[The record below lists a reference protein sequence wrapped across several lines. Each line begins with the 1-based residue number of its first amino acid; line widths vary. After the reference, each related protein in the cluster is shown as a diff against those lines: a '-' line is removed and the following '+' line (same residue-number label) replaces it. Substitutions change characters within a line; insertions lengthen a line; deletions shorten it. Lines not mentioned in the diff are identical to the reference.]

1 MLELVLF
8 YIFAA
13 IAIVSAILLITR
25 HNVVHSAAFLG
36 STLFAVAGIF
46 LTLHA
51 EFLAGVQVIVYVGGI
66 LVLFVF
72 VIMLISVERAE
83 RERQFNR
90 QWTIALITSAILVA
104 EIGYGLYQGRDSL
117 VLPEAAPAAAAGAVV
132 AGNSEKVGTALYTTY
147 LLPFEIASILLL
159 VAIVGA
165 VVLAKRRTP
174 AEE

>member
-13 IAIVSAILLITR
+13 IAVVSAILVITR

-72 VIMLISVERAE
+72 VIMLIALNRTAA
-83 RERQFNR
+83 ERQFNR
-90 QWTIALITSAILVA
+90 QWTIAIVTSAILITEFAYV
-104 EIGYGLYQGRDSL
+104 IFKGKDSF
-117 VLPEAAPAAAAGAVV
+117 VLPPVVPPPAIPV
-132 AGNSEKVGTALYTTY
+132 AGNSQ
-147 LLPFEIASILLL
+147 
-159 VAIVGA
+159 
-165 VVLAKRRTP
+165 
-174 AEE
+174 